1 MSDDLRIR
9 ELESEHEAWQRR
21 SRWRMILLLLVP
33 LLAGAGLV
41 WANRTQLNQVKTE
54 VARGFAA
61 ISGQPPETV
70 AQAPLPDILAQLG
83 KLASEVA
90 ELRGVRDELGAE
102 KAQRAALEQEL
113 GQARAAIESERAI
126 QGDLDAKL
134 AALDAELEATRANS
148 VPKTEADQLRA
159 QLDAAQSEIATLRTG
174 QVEAGSTIATL
185 QAERERLARELE
197 SREAA
202 QAAMERQL
210 AALGNE
216 LERLRPLAAKA
227 AELDA
232 LRAQLDEA
240 RREVAALQGERAALQ
255 QRLDQ
260 ALAEAGAGAE
270 RLASRLATAE
280 AELSGLRKVRDGL
293 QTELD
298 ATGDRLA
305 AAEARGLRE
314 ATLASR
320 LATAEQEITALHQ
333 IRADLQRQLDEAG
346 DRQAAFL
353 AAAGA
358 GDLDEAQA
366 RLAQADALSERVRE
380 LEAQLGAAE
389 QAMAERVATL
399 EAEIQGLRK
408 VRDGLQAE
416 LDRSSDQ
423 LAGLLQAGGVA
434 DAAAAGSRLSQF
446 AGLDARLRSVEAELA
461 TAQQTVTT
469 LETERDAARR
479 QVEQLTQEL
488 TATRTELERVRST
501 EDAEAASRVAS
512 LEAEVAR
519 LTRERDEAQARLAL
533 LEQQIALALTRNELV
548 GGEMAELREA
558 LDRAKAG
565 PGVAGA
571 EAVALAATEDKFAR
585 LIGTA
590 LDSAKQRLDE
600 QTRRIGEAEAEL
612 LRLRQERDAIRQ
624 EQVDA
629 AQARAALDQKIA
641 ALEAERDAQEQERKA
656 SQARLATLEQELEA
670 SRQRAT
676 AAAEEAAR
684 ARQMLTAAQAE
695 AERKLGE
702 TLAQARV
709 AAESAARLRDEIAQ
723 LQDAKV
729 KLNAQLSA
737 LETAKRTVTDAGTTL
752 AEGMAPIDIVRG
764 KATST
769 SPWLPQGDVD
779 GTLLNRA
786 QQLEMILAAVPGSD
800 DADYLNGDPLHVP
813 SAVLFRSG
821 SASLKQG
828 GEERLRAVVRRLK
841 DLTEMLPSDLPWIV
855 RVDGHT
861 DSLPIRSS
869 PFKSNLE
876 LSTARA
882 VAVAKF
888 LIDQGVPAER
898 IVPAG
903 FGDHYPVVAE
913 RTDSDRALNRR
924 IEIKLGLR

>member
-9 ELESEHEAWQRR
+9 ELESEHAAWQRR
-21 SRWRMILLLLVP
+21 SRWRMILLVLVP

-41 WANRTQLNQVKTE
+41 WANRVQLNQVKTE

-61 ISGQPPETV
+61 ISGQPPESV

-83 KLASEVA
+83 KLAGEVA

-134 AALDAELEATRANS
+134 AAVEAELEATRTNS
-148 VPKTEADQLRA
+148 VPKAEAEALRGQLE
-159 QLDAAQSEIATLRTG
+159 AAQSEIATLRAG
-174 QVEAGSTIATL
+174 QVEAADTIARL
-185 QAERERLARELE
+185 QAERDRLARELDG
-197 SREAA
+197 RKVA
-202 QAAMERQL
+202 QETMERQL
-210 AALGNE
+210 AALAGE
-216 LERLRPLAAKA
+216 LEGLRAGAAKA
-227 AELDA
+227 AEVDA
-232 LRAQLDEA
+232 LRAALDEA

-255 QRLDQ
+255 ERL
-260 ALAEAGAGAE
+260 ARTLTETGAGAA

-280 AELSGLRKVRDGL
+280 SEINGLRRIRDGL
-293 QTELD
+293 QAELD
-298 ATGDRLA
+298 AAGDRLA
-305 AAEARGLRE
+305 AAEAPGRRD
-314 ATLASR
+314 AALASR
-320 LATAEQEITALHQ
+320 LATAETEVAALQ
-333 IRADLQRQLDEAG
+333 KIRADLQRQVDEAG
-346 DRQAAFL
+346 DRLAALL
-353 AAAGA
+353 AAAGTA
-358 GDLDEAQA
+358 DPGEAVA
-366 RLAQADALSERVRE
+366 RIARADALGEQVRE
-380 LEAQLGAAE
+380 LEAQLARAE
-389 QAMAERVATL
+389 RAMAEREATL
-399 EAEIQGLRK
+399 QAEIRGLRK

-416 LDRSSDQ
+416 LDRANDL

-434 DAAAAGSRLSQF
+434 DAAAAGSRLRQF
-446 AGLDARLRSVEAELA
+446 ADLDARLRAVEDELA
-461 TAQQTVTT
+461 TAQRTVTS
-469 LETERDAARR
+469 LETERDTARR
-479 QVEQLTQEL
+479 EVEQLTREL
-488 TATRTELERVRST
+488 TRTRAELERVRSAAQ
-501 EDAEAASRVAS
+501 AEAASRVAS

-519 LTRERDEAQARLAL
+519 LTRERDEALARLGR
-533 LEQQIALALTRNELV
+533 LEQQIAAALTRNELV
-548 GGEMAELREA
+548 GSEMAELRRA
-558 LDRAKAG
+558 LDRVKAG

-585 LIGTA
+585 LIGSA
-590 LDSAKQRLDE
+590 LDSAKRRMDE

-612 LRLRQERDAIRQ
+612 LTLRQERDAIRQ
-624 EQVDA
+624 EQADA
-629 AQARAALDQKIA
+629 AEARAALDQRIA

-656 SQARLATLEQELEA
+656 SQARLATLEEELQA

-684 ARQMLTAAQAE
+684 ARQMLTAAQGE
-695 AERKLGE
+695 AERKLAE
-702 TLAQARV
+702 TLAQAKS
-709 AAESAARLRDEIAQ
+709 AAESAARLRDEIAR
-723 LQDAKV
+723 LQGAKDE
-729 KLNAQLSA
+729 LNAQLSA
-737 LETAKRTVTDAGTTL
+737 LETAKRHLAQAGTTL
-752 AEGMAPIDIVRG
+752 AEGLAPIDLMRG

-769 SPWLPQGDVD
+769 SVWLPDGDVD
-779 GTLLNRA
+779 GTVLNRA
-786 QQLEMILAAVPGSD
+786 QQLEMILAAAPGTD

-813 SAVLFRSG
+813 SAVLFQPG
-821 SASLKQG
+821 SAALKPG

-841 DLTEMLPSDLPWIV
+841 DLTAVLPSELPWIV

-861 DSLPIRSS
+861 DSQPIRKS

-888 LIDQGVPAER
+888 LIDEGVAADR